1 MEPRQRVIRTLN
13 YQETD
18 IIPYSLDLTDEVH
31 ARLVDYYGDED
42 FYHKTG
48 THLAQERN
56 ESFRTVNETDFYDMF
71 GVLWSKEQ
79 QGDFGIV
86 KESIFKSPQ
95 LGNYTFPEPDYE
107 LIAQKCIRLEAQPG
121 KFRMYIIGFSLYE
134 RAWTMR
140 GIPEI
145 LMDFLTEKAFANK
158 LLDKIAEYN
167 LRVIDE
173 VAKYDVDCIFFGDD
187 WGQQKGLIM
196 GEKIWRE
203 FIKPRLKQQYDY
215 VKSKGMYVAQHSCGD
230 VSDVFGDLVDI
241 GMDIYNTFQPEIY
254 DVEEMKRQYGQD
266 VTFYGGVSTQ
276 QVLPFGTCDEVRE
289 QTRYLINVVGKNGGY
304 ICAPTH
310 SIPSDVPTENIIA
323 FLDTVQN
330 Q

>member
-13 YQETD
+13 HQETD
-18 IIPYSLDLTDEVH
+18 IVPYSLDLTDEVY
-31 ARLVDYYGDED
+31 ARLVDYYGDQD

-56 ESFRTVNETDFYDMF
+56 ESFRTVNKTDFYDMF

-95 LGNYTFPEPDYE
+95 LGNYTFPELDYE
-107 LIAQKCIRLEAQPG
+107 LIAQKCMRLEAQPD

-140 GIPEI
+140 GIPEM
-145 LMDFLTEKAFANK
+145 LMDFLTEKAFANE
-158 LLDKIAEYN
+158 LLDKIVEYN
-167 LRVIDE
+167 LKVIDE

-203 FIKPRLKQQYDY
+203 FIKPRLKQQYEY

-230 VSDVFGDLVDI
+230 VSDIFGDLVDI

-254 DVEEMKRQYGQD
+254 DVEEMKRDYGQD

-276 QVLPFGTCDEVRE
+276 QVLPFGTSNEVRQ
-289 QTRYLINVVGKNGGY
+289 QTHYLIDVVGKGGGY